1 MKTLFTTLLSLI
13 IIINS
18 VDGQTIK
25 RQNYDNGDKEL
36 LIYYSGSD
44 HNAFVVNGDKQ
55 IVIHYQGSGD
65 NEYVIKK
72 NHYYTQNQGGGLK
85 KVETYR
91 SGKLHGL
98 ISEYTAGGILSSVK
112 QYVNGSLLTELE
124 GEENVVGVTYDRVD
138 KEKKDNSDEGETG
151 GGTRK
156 SKWKRKNNTEAKPR

>member
-25 RQNYDNGDKEL
+25 RQNYDNGDKKL

-44 HNAFVVNGDKQ
+44 HNAFVVKR
-55 IVIHYQGSGD
+55 
-65 NEYVIKK
+65 ETF
-72 NHYYTQNQGGGLK
+72 YTQNEGGGLS